1 MYQAKSYDTQTESFE
16 IETFT
21 SEVNVLDFEAKAAA
35 AKTKNFTFE
44 HHTPEVLFITSLPPR
59 ECGIA
64 TYSEDLINTLNNK
77 FGVSFDIKVV
87 ALETTTEKHSYSKN
101 VTCTLDTDD
110 ACAFADLAE
119 RINQNDSI
127 ALVLIQ
133 HEFGFFRNKESDF
146 KSFLKNLEK
155 PVIIVFHTVLPSP
168 SQLLKS
174 TVKDLIRHAESI
186 IVMTNDSARILEEQY
201 DTPERKISVIAHGTH
216 LVAHPNKTVLKQKYG
231 LEGKMILSTFGLL
244 SAGKSIETTL
254 DALPAIV
261 AENSDVL
268 FLIIGK
274 THPIVAKNDGE
285 SYRNMLISIIESLN
299 LQDNVKFINHFLP
312 LEELLEYLQLTDVYL
327 FTSKDPNQAVS
338 GTFSYAISCGCPI
351 VSTPIP
357 HAVEVLKG
365 DVGIIF
371 DFQDSKQLAQ
381 EVNTLLADDKLRKDI
396 SLNGLHKT
404 APNAWENSAIAHALL
419 FQKVANRAVKLNY
432 QVPQVNINHIKR
444 MTTPFGIIQFSV
456 VNQPDIATG
465 YTLDDNARALVAMC
479 QYYELL
485 AQVTDKKLEET
496 TKKAEI
502 LSYIVIYVDFI
513 VFCLQDEGYF
523 LNYVDESGQ
532 FTQQN
537 SENLADANGRAVW
550 ALGYLVGMSDLLPKT
565 LCEKAQTTIQ
575 RVLPKAAN
583 IHSTRAMAFIIK
595 GMYYANTNNVSV
607 LTAVQNV
614 SFIEHFADKLVQMY
628 RHETEENWT
637 WYESYLTYANSILP
651 ESLLC
656 AWLATGNERYRQIAK
671 TSFDFLLSKIF
682 REDSIKVISNKGWL
696 HNGED
701 LVAEKVGGEQ
711 PIDVAY
717 TILALAKFYDAFED
731 ESYLKKLKIA
741 FDWFLGNN
749 HLQQIIYNPCT
760 GGCYDGLEDTYINLN
775 QGAESTVS
783 YLMARLTVEK
793 YLPLLKKQAKREVL
807 VEVW

>member
-1 MYQAKSYDTQTESFE
+1 MYQAKSYGTQADTFE

-21 SEVNVLDFEAKAAA
+21 PKVSILDFEAKTATAQ
-35 AKTKNFTFE
+35 AKSFTFDNQMS
-44 HHTPEVLFITSLPPR
+44 EVLFITSLPPR

-64 TYSEDLINTLNNK
+64 TYSQDLINTLNNK
-77 FGVSFDIKVV
+77 FGASFNIKVV
-87 ALETTTEKHSYSKN
+87 ALETTTEKHFYAKH

-119 RINQNDSI
+119 QINQNDAI

-133 HEFGFFRNKESDF
+133 HEFGFFRNKEGDF
-146 KSFLKNLEK
+146 KYFLKNLEK

-174 TVKDLIRHAESI
+174 TVKDLVRHAESI
-186 IVMTNDSARILEEQY
+186 IVMTNASARILEDEY
-201 DTPERKISVIAHGTH
+201 ETPERKITVIAHGTH
-216 LVAHPNKTVLKQKYG
+216 LVARPDKTILKQKYS

-261 AENSDVL
+261 AQNSNVL

-274 THPIVAKNDGE
+274 THPIVVKNDGE
-285 SYRNMLISIIESLN
+285 RYRNMLISKIEALN
-299 LQDNVKFINHFLP
+299 LQNNVKFINHFLP

-357 HAVEVLKG
+357 HAVEVLKN

-381 EVNTLLADDKLRKDI
+381 EVNTLLADATLRKDI

-419 FQKVANRAVKLNY
+419 FQKVAYKTIKLDY
-432 QVPQVNINHIKR
+432 KVPEVNISHIKR

-456 VNQPDIATG
+456 VNQPDITTG

-479 QYYELL
+479 QHYELL

-502 LSYIVIYVDFI
+502 LSYIVIYLDFI

-523 LNYVDESGQ
+523 LNYVDEAKQ

-537 SENLADANGRAVW
+537 SENLADSNGRAVW
-550 ALGYLVGMSDLLPKT
+550 ALGYLVAMSDLLPKT
-565 LCEKAQTTIQ
+565 VSAKARETLQK
-575 RVLPKAAN
+575 VLLKTSN

-595 GMYYANTNNVSV
+595 GIHYANSNNLSIGV
-607 LTAVQNV
+607 AVQNV
-614 SFIEHFADKLVQMY
+614 ALIEHFANKLVQMY
-628 RHETEENWT
+628 RHEAEENWT

-656 AWLATGNERYRQIAK
+656 AWLSTGNTTYKQIAK

-682 REDSIKVISNKGWL
+682 TEDSIKVISNKGWL

-701 LVAEKVGGEQ
+701 LVASKVGGEQ

-731 ESYLKKLKIA
+731 ESYLKKMKTA

-793 YLPLLKKQAKREVL
+793 YLPLLKKQEKKAVL